1 MLVYIVTHIDY
12 IIFSI
17 LKNEQKSLLT
27 CGRKWLTS
35 TTDEVLGS
43 RWFQYTVNNDHQ
55 HFKNYSMAVP
65 LKMLICNVTQPNLSK
80 SKFYPSNFVYFWKS
94 EYSIYTKLFMNG
106 FKSCNTGVF
115 CLVQWSPIHWIL
127 KNDIMAALM
136 FDFVFDLKITKIT
149 TPPVLNHSSGI
160 MSRVQLISISKD
172 GLLFSYT
179 LCLSMFKI
187 WCIRR
192 WCTLIGII
200 MI

>member
-1 MLVYIVTHIDY
+1 M
-12 IIFSI
+12 S
-17 LKNEQKSLLT
+17 KSLLT

-127 KNDIMAALM
+127 K
-136 FDFVFDLKITKIT
+136 KWY
-149 TPPVLNHSSGI
+149 HGSSDVWFCVWPKNNKNYHPT
-160 MSRVQLISISKD
+160 STES
-172 GLLFSYT
+172 
-179 LCLSMFKI
+179 
-187 WCIRR
+187 
-192 WCTLIGII
+192 
-200 MI
+200 